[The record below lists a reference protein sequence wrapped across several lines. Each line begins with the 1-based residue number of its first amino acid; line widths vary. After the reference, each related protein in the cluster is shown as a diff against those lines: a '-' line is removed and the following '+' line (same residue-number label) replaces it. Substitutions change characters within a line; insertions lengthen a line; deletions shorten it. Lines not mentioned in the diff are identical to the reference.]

1 MLNEDNAAYLR
12 YTGPQRIDRAMHT
25 LEGLVTGIAIDSK
38 INDKELSALTGWI
51 GSHREYANR
60 HPFNEVIGRLNE
72 ILADGIVDDEEKADI
87 LWLCNKFST
96 ENSFFSE
103 VSSDMQR
110 LQGILGGIAADGKIT
125 VEELENLNEWLY
137 AHEHLKTCWPYDEL
151 EALIIAV
158 LKDGVI
164 DDDEHKALMA
174 FFREFTDR
182 PGHKAVALP
191 ANNGDS
197 LIGGVCAVCPEIQFL
212 KQNFCFTGR
221 STRMTRDELAQQVA
235 DFGGLFSRGLTQ
247 TVNYLI
253 VGADGNPCWAY
264 ACYGRKVEQAMS
276 FRKKGLPLVIVHEND
291 YWDAVSDYT

>member
-25 LEGLVTGIAIDSK
+25 LEGLVSGIAIDFK
-38 INDKELSALTGWI
+38 VNDKELSALTGWI
-51 GSHREYANR
+51 ASYRQYANR

-72 ILADGIVDDEEKADI
+72 ILADGILDDDEKADI

-96 ENSFFSE
+96 ENSFFSQ

-110 LQGILGGIAADGKIT
+110 LQGILSGIAADGKIT
-125 VEELENLNEWLY
+125 VAELKGLNEWLY
-137 AHEHLKTCWPYDEL
+137 EHEHLKTCWPYDEL

-164 DDDEHKALMA
+164 DDAEHAALLA
-174 FFREFTDR
+174 FFREFTIA
-182 PGHKAVALP
+182 PGHKAVKLP
-191 ANNGDS
+191 EKNS
-197 LIGGVCAVCPEIQFL
+197 ELLIGGVCAVCPEIQFL
-212 KQNFCFTGR
+212 RQKFCFTGT

-235 DFGGLFSRGLTQ
+235 NFGGTFSRGLTQ
-247 TVNYLI
+247 TVNFLI

-264 ACYGRKVEQAMS
+264 ACYGRKVEQAVS
-276 FRKKGLPLVIVHEND
+276 FRKKGLPIVIVHEND

>member
-12 YTGPQRIDRAMHT
+12 YTGPQRIDRSMHT
-25 LEGLVTGIAIDSK
+25 LEGLVTGIAIDSE
-38 INDKELSALTGWI
+38 INDKELGALTGWI
-51 GSHREYANR
+51 ASHREYANR

-96 ENSFFSE
+96 ENSFFSQ

-125 VEELENLNEWLY
+125 VEELERLKDWLY
-137 AHEHLKTCWPYDEL
+137 QHEHLKTCWPYDEL

-158 LKDGVI
+158 LEDGAI
-164 DDDEHKALMA
+164 DETEHKALLA

-182 PGHKAVALP
+182 PGHKAVELP
-191 ANNGDS
+191 AKADDV
-197 LIGGVCAVCPEIQFL
+197 LIGGVCAVCPEIEFRQQ
-212 KQNFCFTGR
+212 KFCFTGS
-221 STRMTRDELAQQVA
+221 STRMTRDDLAKQVEK
-235 DFGGLFSRGLTQ
+235 FGGLFSSGLTQ

-253 VGADGNPCWAY
+253 VGAAGNPCWAY
-264 ACYGRKVEQAMS
+264 ACYGRKVEQAVS
-276 FRKKGLPLVIVHEND
+276 LRKKGLPIVIVHEND
-291 YWDAVSDYT
+291 YWDAVADNA

>member
-12 YTGPQRIDRAMHT
+12 YTGPQRIDRSMHT
-25 LEGLVTGIAIDSK
+25 LEGLVAGIAIDSK
-38 INDKELSALTGWI
+38 INDKELGALTGWI
-51 GSHREYANR
+51 ASHSEYADR

-72 ILADGIVDDEEKADI
+72 ILADGVIDDDEKADI

-96 ENSFFSE
+96 ENSFFSQ

-110 LQGILGGIAADGKIT
+110 LQGIMGGIAADNKIT

-137 AHEHLKTCWPYDEL
+137 EHEHLKTCWPYDEL

-164 DDDEHKALMA
+164 DDIEHRQLLA

-182 PGHKAVALP
+182 PGHKAVTLP
-191 ANNGDS
+191 ANKDDLS
-197 LIGGVCAVCPEIQFL
+197 IGGVCAVCPEIQFL
-212 KQNFCFTGR
+212 KQKFCFTGS

-235 DFGGLFSRGLTQ
+235 NFGGTFSRGMTQ

-253 VGADGNPCWAY
+253 VGAAGNPCWAY
-264 ACYGRKVEQAMS
+264 ACYGRKVEQAVS
-276 FRKKGLPLVIVHEND
+276 FRKKGLPVAIVHEND